1 MEHLDVVIVGAGL
14 SGIGMAWHLQD
25 RCPSKRYAILEAREA
40 SGGTWDLFRYP
51 GIRSDSDMQT
61 MGYRFKPW
69 KGAKALA
76 DGESILSYVRE
87 TAAEAGI
94 DAHIRY
100 GQRVVRADWS
110 TPDARWTVHVE
121 GREPV
126 SCDFLLMCSGYY
138 RYDEGYTPPFEGRE
152 DFAGEIVHPQFW
164 PEDLDYAGKRVVVI
178 GSGATAV
185 TLVPALVS
193 SGAGHVTQLQRSP
206 SYVLSVPEVDPI
218 ANGLRRR
225 LGDRRGYRLTRWKN
239 VAVATALF
247 QLSQRFPR
255 PMRRFYRSGA
265 LRQLPA
271 GYAVDTHFNPRYKP
285 WDQRLCLVPDGD
297 FFKALST
304 GGADIV
310 TAEIDRFTERGVRL
324 RDGAELEADL
334 IVTATGLNVLAF
346 GGIEYTVDGEAIEL
360 PRTMAYKS
368 MMLSGVPNMVFTV
381 GYTNISWTLKA
392 DLVAEYACK
401 LINHMDAHGLR
412 IAVAPRDPAIAERP
426 FMDFEPGYVL
436 RSLDSLPKQGEKA
449 PWRLSMSYII
459 DVLKIRRDRV
469 DDGVLQFTPGRA
481 GF

>member
-69 KGAKALA
+69 TGAKALA
-76 DGESILSYVRE
+76 DGASILSYVRE
-87 TAAEAGI
+87 TAAETGI
-94 DAHIRY
+94 DEHIRY
-100 GQRVVRADWS
+100 GHRVVRADWS
-110 TPDARWTVHVE
+110 TPDARWTVHIE
-121 GREPV
+121 GREPLTCGV
-126 SCDFLLMCSGYY
+126 LLGCSGYY
-138 RYDEGYTPPFEGRE
+138 RYDEGYTPPFAGRE

-185 TLVPALVS
+185 TLVPALAR
-193 SGAGHVTQLQRSP
+193 SGAAHVTMLQRSP
-206 SYVLSVPEVDPI
+206 SYVLSMPDEDPI
-218 ANGLRRR
+218 ALALQRR
-225 LGDRRGYRLTRWKN
+225 LGVRRGYTLTRWKN
-239 VAVATALF
+239 VVFATLLF

-255 PMRRFYRSGA
+255 PMRRLYRSGA

-297 FFKALST
+297 LFKALSA
-304 GGADIV
+304 GDAEIV
-310 TAEIDRFTERGVRL
+310 TAEIDRFTAGGVRL
-324 RDGAELEADL
+324 RDGTELEAD
-334 IVTATGLNVLAF
+334 IIITATGLNLLVF
-346 GGIEYTVDGEAIEL
+346 GGIEFTVDGEAVEL

-368 MMLSGVPNMVFTV
+368 MMLSGVPNFVYTV

-392 DLVAEYACK
+392 DLVAEYACR
-401 LINHMDAHGLR
+401 LINHMDAGGHR
-412 IAVAPRDPAIAERP
+412 IATPVRDPSVQERP
-426 FMDFEPGYVL
+426 FLDFEPGYVL
-436 RSLDSLPKQGEKA
+436 RSLDGLPKQGSEQ

-459 DVLKIRRDRV
+459 DVAKIRHGRV
-469 DDGVLQFTPGRA
+469 DDDVLEFA
-481 GF
+481 